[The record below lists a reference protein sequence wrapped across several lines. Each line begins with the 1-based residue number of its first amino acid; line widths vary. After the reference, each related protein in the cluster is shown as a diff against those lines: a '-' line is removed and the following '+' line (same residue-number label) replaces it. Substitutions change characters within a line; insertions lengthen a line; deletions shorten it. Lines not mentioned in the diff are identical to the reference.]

1 VQLSPLRNC
10 IVNRLLRNGAQ
21 TVYTFRQHKL
31 CNGIPALTQSALL
44 DEIFC
49 AQAIYTFWQYELCDV
64 FIELSKPVLVEGS
77 GADADAVQAT
87 RDTLW
92 VCLDTGLRCVA
103 PSTSFLHPEVDGML
117 VGIPGRG

>member
-1 VQLSPLRNC
+1 MQLSPLRNC
-10 IVNRLLRNGAQ
+10 ILNRLLLNGAQ
-21 TVYTFRQHKL
+21 TIYTLWECKL
-31 CNGIPALTQSALL
+31 CNGIPALTHSARL

-49 AQAIYTFWQYELCDV
+49 TQAIYTFWQYELCDV

-92 VCLDTGLRCVA
+92 VCLDTGLRCVHLPL
-103 PSTSFLHPEVDGML
+103 PSCIRRSTACW
-117 VGIPGRG
+117 